1 MVSDKAPWSEQAARF
16 IANQVSQGVPVLG
29 VCFGHQLLAYAMGGQ
44 IDYHPQGREI
54 GTLEVSLTDAARE
67 DILLSALPPR
77 FCAHLTHMQSVISLP
92 ANATRLASSNHE
104 STQAFR
110 IGHSAWGVQF
120 HPEFTPEIMH
130 AYIDRLSQRLEE
142 EGLATQA
149 IRKAVRDTPHATSV
163 LRRFAQLI
171 KEGYFD
177 KTPA

>member
-1 MVSDKAPWSEQAARF
+1 MVSDKAPWSERAARF
-16 IANQVSQGVPVLG
+16 VADQVSLGVPVLG

-44 IDYHPQGREI
+44 VDYHPQGREI

-67 DILLSALPPR
+67 DILLSALPAR

-92 ANATRLASSNHE
+92 TNATRLASSNHE

-110 IGHSAWGVQF
+110 IGRSAWGVQF

-142 EGLATQA
+142 EGLSTQA

-163 LRRFAQLI
+163 LPRFALLI